1 MHHKRHAMLSEQQ
14 SKSSSE
20 HPIRKSERIRVE
32 RSNTVGVQVVRN
44 QQGWHVNVSI
54 NKVPHTHYGP
64 FKEPITLTEAM
75 VYVSTLIKL
84 EEGI

>member
-1 MHHKRHAMLSEQQ
+1 MHSDSLSLTT
-14 SKSSSE
+14 SN
-20 HPIRKSERIRVE
+20 HPIQKSERIRIE

-64 FKEPITLTEAM
+64 FQEPITLTEAM

>member
-1 MHHKRHAMLSEQQ
+1 MQSETLSA
-14 SKSSSE
+14 SSST
-20 HPIRKSERIRVE
+20 HPIQKSEPFRAE
-32 RSNTVGVQVVRN
+32 RSNTIGVQVVRN

-84 EEGI
+84 DEGN

>member
-1 MHHKRHAMLSEQQ
+1 MLSENQ
-14 SKSSSE
+14 SLTTSTQPIQKSE
-20 HPIRKSERIRVE
+20 HVRAERTD
-32 RSNTVGVQVVRN
+32 TVGVQVVRN

-64 FKEPITLTEAM
+64 FEQAITLTEAM

>member
-1 MHHKRHAMLSEQQ
+1 MLSENQ
-14 SKSSSE
+14 SPASLA
-20 HPIRKSERIRVE
+20 HPIQKSERIRVE

>member
-1 MHHKRHAMLSEQQ
+1 MPSENLSVG
-14 SKSSSE
+14 SLN
-20 HPIRKSERIRVE
+20 HPIQKSERIRVE

-54 NKVPHTHYGP
+54 NKVPNTHYGP

>member
-1 MHHKRHAMLSEQQ
+1 MLSEKQ

>member
-1 MHHKRHAMLSEQQ
+1 
-14 SKSSSE
+14 
-20 HPIRKSERIRVE
+20 
-32 RSNTVGVQVVRN
+32 VQVVRN

-64 FKEPITLTEAM
+64 FDQAITLTEAL

>member
-1 MHHKRHAMLSEQQ
+1 MLSENP
-14 SKSSSE
+14 SVNSSTN
-20 HPIRKSERIRVE
+20 HPIQKSERIRVE

-84 EEGI
+84 EEGN

>member
-1 MHHKRHAMLSEQQ
+1 MLSDNL
-14 SKSSSE
+14 SVNSSTN
-20 HPIRKSERIRVE
+20 HPIQKSERIRIE

-64 FKEPITLTEAM
+64 FKEPITFAEAR

>member
-1 MHHKRHAMLSEQQ
+1 
-14 SKSSSE
+14 
-20 HPIRKSERIRVE
+20 
-32 RSNTVGVQVVRN
+32 VQVVRN

-54 NKVPHTHYGP
+54 NKVPNTHYGP
-64 FKEPITLTEAM
+64 FKEPITLSEAM

>member
-1 MHHKRHAMLSEQQ
+1 MLSEMQ
-14 SKSSSE
+14 SPTTLN
-20 HPIRKSERIRVE
+20 HPIQKSERLRVS

-54 NKVPHTHYGP
+54 NKVPNTHYGP

-75 VYVSTLIKL
+75 VYVASLIKL
-84 EEGI
+84 EERI

>member
-1 MHHKRHAMLSEQQ
+1 MPSENLSV
-14 SKSSSE
+14 SLLT
-20 HPIRKSERIRVE
+20 HPIQKSERVRAE
-32 RSNTVGVQVVRN
+32 RSDTIGVQVVRN

-54 NKVPHTHYGP
+54 NKVPNTHYGP
-64 FKEPITLTEAM
+64 FKEPITLSEAM

>member
-1 MHHKRHAMLSEQQ
+1 MPSENLSV
-14 SKSSSE
+14 SSLTS
-20 HPIRKSERIRVE
+20 HPIQKSNPLRAE
-32 RSNTVGVQVVRN
+32 RSDTIGVQVVRN

-54 NKVPHTHYGP
+54 NKVPNTHYGP
-64 FKEPITLTEAM
+64 FKEPITLSEAM

>member
-1 MHHKRHAMLSEQQ
+1 MHHKKHAMLSDQQ
-14 SKSSSE
+14 SKSSLE
-20 HPIRKSERIRVE
+20 HPLSDGPRIRVE

-54 NKVPHTHYGP
+54 NKVPHTHHGP

>member
-1 MHHKRHAMLSEQQ
+1 VH
-14 SKSSSE
+14 
-20 HPIRKSERIRVE
+20 
-32 RSNTVGVQVVRN
+32 VVRN